1 MKMFEYLIK
10 NFLIIFVLFIVNSCK
25 LESNN
30 SIKSENKIMKKEL
43 SSININNL
51 LIALKKADS
60 KLTPVLIYSEN
71 GNQFYKYQK
80 FPGGKNL
87 SLNEIKEWA
96 KIGPNFFKKDMEFI
110 KMILTKLNELEINNS
125 IVNIDSGALGL
136 WIPVKNNL
144 LIDSK
149 VISMGSRIF
158 LEILRHES
166 IHVAQ
171 SCYGGS
177 KNNYPKRIGLSLEF
191 SQDINNN
198 LTHRL
203 YSKNSKEGL
212 FMEREAFSYSKV
224 DGAAIKLLERFCF

>member
-1 MKMFEYLIK
+1 MFAYLIK
-10 NFLIIFVLFIVNSCK
+10 NFLIILVLFIVNSCK

-43 SSININNL
+43 ISININNL

-87 SLNEIKEWA
+87 SLNEIEEWV
-96 KIGPNFFKKDMEFI
+96 KIGPNFFKKDIEFI
-110 KMILTKLNELEINNS
+110 KLILTKLNKLEINNS

-136 WIPVKNNL
+136 WIPVKNTL

-171 SCYGGS
+171 SCYSGS
-177 KNNYPKRIGLSLEF
+177 KNDYPKRIGLSLEF

>member
-1 MKMFEYLIK
+1 MFEYLIK
-10 NFLIIFVLFIVNSCK
+10 NFLMIFVLFMVNSCK

-30 SIKSENKIMKKEL
+30 SIKSENKIIKKEL
-43 SSININNL
+43 NSININNL

-87 SLNEIKEWA
+87 SLNEIEEWV

-125 IVNIDSGALGL
+125 IVKIDSGALGL

-171 SCYGGS
+171 SCYSGS
-177 KNNYPKRIGLSLEF
+177 KNDYPKRIGLSLEF

>member
-1 MKMFEYLIK
+1 MKMFKYLIK

-43 SSININNL
+43 NSININNL

-87 SLNEIKEWA
+87 SLNEIKEWV

-136 WIPVKNNL
+136 WIHVKNNL

-158 LEILRHES
+158 LEILRH
-166 IHVAQ
+166 
-171 SCYGGS
+171 
-177 KNNYPKRIGLSLEF
+177 
-191 SQDINNN
+191 
-198 LTHRL
+198 
-203 YSKNSKEGL
+203 
-212 FMEREAFSYSKV
+212 
-224 DGAAIKLLERFCF
+224 